1 MTDPL
6 VLKSPSNQS
15 NILDISIL
23 FAVMVFFVLS
33 LIKLLPPLLI
43 AGLILLQCKLHLVN
57 WDKKKN
63 LWQNEFW
70 FIHFA
75 EDFMFDFLYI
85 FISGKFFFLS
95 LMSLILLVG

>member
-23 FAVMVFFVLS
+23 FVDGVLVLS

-43 AGLILLQCKLHLVN
+43 AGLILLQYKLHFRIGTRKEAIYGKMN
-57 WDKKKN
+57 S
-63 LWQNEFW
+63 W

-75 EDFMFDFLYI
+75 EDFMFDFL
-85 FISGKFFFLS
+85 
-95 LMSLILLVG
+95 